1 MDWNSAKKTVI
12 ELKKNRAKILKG
24 KFWLNHWGRLSIVES
39 CWVEWSLTKTLRHI
53 LDTRASV
60 LRWDRLCQSG
70 DVFTSEWQRYNLW
83 RVENLEFWLRIVIL
97 SPSYL
102 FRNIQKN
109 QPITYIRLEAV
120 IISPDFIF
128 THFHH
133 KVDNSHVF
141 EERWNHR
148 GMWLKGGMRI
158 PYEPVGDEPGTV
170 PDPARR
176 SLLRCTPHP
185 SQAERKKTWG
195 EQLSTWACWRQ
206 KRPFFFYLR
215 CYTVPG

>member
-1 MDWNSAKKTVI
+1 MIFDKDFAS
-12 ELKKNRAKILKG
+12 
-24 KFWLNHWGRLSIVES
+24 H
-39 CWVEWSLTKTLRHI
+39 

-70 DVFTSEWQRYNLW
+70 TSSPQSAEVQPLKGRKPGVLT
-83 RVENLEFWLRIVIL
+83 ENCDII
-97 SPSYL
+97 SQL
-102 FRNIQKN
+102 FVPEHTKN

-206 KRPFFFYLR
+206 KDRFFFLR